1 MKKTGFFLL
10 ALSISL
16 NTYSQNKEISLDP
29 VAVSATL
36 NPSAVS
42 KSGRNIIVIS
52 AAEIE
57 KMPASSLDE
66 VLRYLPG
73 MEVQSRGP
81 MGAQA
86 DFSLRGATFQ
96 QVLVILDGVRINDP
110 LTGHFS
116 NYIPIAPSE
125 IERIEIL
132 KGASSALYGADAVGG
147 VINIISKSFQAG
159 ASGKSQQATAE
170 LGRGEYNLFKNRA
183 AISWQNKGTVLNAG
197 YLLNKTDGQLLRGSR
212 SFLDMN
218 TISLSAKQFI
228 GENTSISYRFARD
241 SRNFNAQNFYT
252 QFLSDTATEEVI
264 SNWHQASFRHQHGKH
279 SLQLDGAWKE
289 VSDQFRFNRLSTAN
303 TNYSGIAQAQL
314 THRYRLSEKASLIS
328 GMQWISRSVESN
340 NRGNHRIGYGGFF
353 TVLNQQIGDKLIISP
368 ALRLDYNERSGT
380 EILPQLNASYR
391 TENFQFRG
399 SAGRSTRDADFTE
412 RFNNYQPALVKSG
425 GRMGNP
431 GLKAESSWNAE
442 AGTDFFGAGGLRI
455 STSVFS
461 RFHRNLIDYEKTA
474 YADMPRQSNLDSIGS
489 YLLAKN
495 LSKVVTNGIETDI
508 GMKSQVGENQTLD
521 LSIGMVLMKSSTDGN
536 TPSLY
541 VSNHAKFLGN
551 FNLIYSLHNFSLSA
565 NGVYKIR
572 QVPVPAA
579 GLVNLSPDYFMLN
592 LRAECRLFENSLV
605 LFFQAD
611 NVLDKKYADILGPQM
626 PGRWLSGG
634 IRVSFNR

>member
-1 MKKTGFFLL
+1 MLT
-10 ALSISL
+10 LSISL
-16 NTYSQNKEISLDP
+16 NIYSQNKEISLDP

-36 NPSAVS
+36 SPSAVS
-42 KSGRNIIVIS
+42 KSGRNIVVIS

-159 ASGKSQQATAE
+159 ASGKFQQASAE
-170 LGRGEYNLFKNRA
+170 VGRGEYNLYKDRA
-183 AISWQNKGTVLNAG
+183 GISWQNKGTVLSAG
-197 YLLNKTDGQLLRGSR
+197 YFQNKTDGQLLRGTR

-218 TISLSAKQFI
+218 TISVSAKQSFS
-228 GENTSISYRFARD
+228 ENTSLSYRFARD
-241 SRNFNAQNFYT
+241 YRDFNAQNFYT
-252 QFLSDTATEEVI
+252 AGIKDTATERVI
-264 SNWHQASFRHQHGKH
+264 TEWHQASFRHQHGKH
-279 SLQLDGAWKE
+279 LIRLDGALKN
-289 VSDQFRFNRLSTAN
+289 VSDKYQYNRTFSPN
-303 TNYSGIAQAQL
+303 TNYSNIAQAQL
-314 THRYRLSEKASLIS
+314 THQLQLNEKSILIS
-328 GMQWISRSVESN
+328 GMQWINRKVESS
-340 NRGNHRIGYGGFF
+340 NRGNHRINYGGIF
-353 TVLNQQIGDKLIISP
+353 TVLNHQLGENLLLSP
-368 ALRLDYNERSGT
+368 ALRLDYNERSGM
-380 EILPQLNASYR
+380 EILPLLNFSWRNERFQL
-391 TENFQFRG
+391 RG
-399 SAGRSTRDADFTE
+399 SAGRSTREADFTE
-412 RFNNYQPALVKSG
+412 RFNNFLPPVSG
-425 GRMGNP
+425 TRIGNP
-431 GLKAESSWNAE
+431 DLKPESSWNFE
-442 AGTDFFGAGGLRI
+442 TGTDFFLSETLRL
-455 STSVFS
+455 SGTAFG
-461 RFHRNLIDYEKTA
+461 RFHKNLIDYQNTA
-474 YADMPRQSNLDSIGS
+474 FADMPRQDYLNSGTT

-495 LSKVVTNGIETDI
+495 LSRV
-508 GMKSQVGENQTLD
+508 QTLGLESD
-521 LSIGMVLMKSSTDGN
+521 VWFRTEFKSSHLLDASIGLVLMNSTTEGKI
-536 TPSLY
+536 PSQY

-572 QVPVPAA
+572 QVPVPVA

-634 IRVSFNR
+634 IRVAFKR